1 MYYQRISR
9 AFLFCIFAFTTL
21 ASSSFAQDWPQW
33 RGANRDGHIA
43 SFSTPKVW
51 PEQLKMKWKVDVGF
65 GHSSPLIVGKKVFLQ
80 SRQGEQEVT
89 SCFDL
94 DTGKLLWKDGYA
106 APYQMNPAA
115 MGHGKGPKSTPAVA
129 AGKLYTLGITG
140 ILSCYDTAKGKV
152 LWRKEFSRQF
162 KSTSPDYGTAMSPVV
177 DKGLVI
183 VHVGGHDSGALMA
196 FDTETGAEKWSWKND
211 GPGYASPIVVELAGI
226 RQVVTQSQQN
236 IIGVNETNGELL
248 WQIPFTTEYA
258 QNIVTPV
265 LYKETLIFSG
275 LDKGTFAVKLTKSDG
290 KVKPETIWTNKE
302 VPMYMNSPVLNGD
315 YLFGMSHKKKGQ
327 FFCID
332 AKTGATVWTS
342 NGREGDNAAI
352 LNSGSLLFLL
362 DDAADLTIANAD
374 AKKYEVLKKYTVAQS
389 ATWAHPA
396 IIGKRILIKD
406 FSNLTLWSV
415 E

>member
-1 MYYQRISR
+1 MYYRRFLR
-9 AFLFCIFAFTTL
+9 AALFCVFAFTTL
-21 ASSSFAQDWPQW
+21 ASASFAQDWPQW

-43 SFSTPKVW
+43 SFTTPKVW

-65 GHSSPLIVGKKVFLQ
+65 GHSSPLVVGKKVFLQ
-80 SRQGEQEVT
+80 SRQGEQEVA

-140 ILSCYDTAKGKV
+140 ILSCYDTATGKV
-152 LWRKEFSRQF
+152 LWRKEFSKRF
-162 KSTSPDYGTAMSPVV
+162 KFTSPDFGTAMSPVV
-177 DKGLVI
+177 DNGLVI
-183 VHVGGHDSGALMA
+183 VHVGGQDSGALIA
-196 FDTETGAEKWSWKND
+196 FDAESGTEKWGWKND

-226 RQVVTQSQQN
+226 RQVITQSQQN

-248 WQIPFTTEYA
+248 WQIPFTTDYA

-265 LYKETLIFSG
+265 LYKEMLIFSG
-275 LDKGTFAVKLTKSDG
+275 LDKGTFAVKLVKNGG
-290 KVKPETIWTNKE
+290 KVKPETVWTNKE
-302 VPMYMNSPVLNGD
+302 VSMYMNSPVLNGD
-315 YLFGMSHKKKGQ
+315 YLYGMSHKKKGQ

-342 NGREGDNAAI
+342 NGREGDNAVI
-352 LNSGSLLFLL
+352 LNTGSLLFLL

-396 IIGKRILIKD
+396 IIGKQILIKD
-406 FSNLTLWSV
+406 FSSLTLWSV